1 MKRLVKCCG
10 PLKVLQLEII
20 NAKVLQQCQRCLTF
34 VWIIL
39 TGGVCVVL
47 RLGISLYLK
56 FKRLIPWFGCW
67 QNLDP
72 RHMPLEVDD

>member
-1 MKRLVKCCG
+1 MKQLVKCCG

-39 TGGVCVVL
+39 TGCVCRSQACDLFV
-47 RLGISLYLK
+47 SLIEK
-56 FKRLIPWFGCW
+56 T
-67 QNLDP
+67 
-72 RHMPLEVDD
+72 